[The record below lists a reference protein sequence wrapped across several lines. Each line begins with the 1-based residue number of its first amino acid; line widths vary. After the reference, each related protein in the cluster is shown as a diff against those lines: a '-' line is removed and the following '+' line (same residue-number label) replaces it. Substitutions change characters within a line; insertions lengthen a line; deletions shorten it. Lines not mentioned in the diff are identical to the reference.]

1 MELTGKAKEDFEKWY
16 KSEFGLESEFSYEGD
31 LSSYN
36 GERGFEDLPD
46 SMKYGVHV
54 DWLDSVGVKVVIKSH
69 WMDIDTE
76 LFYFLIRWDKGFS
89 NHHSESSN
97 PTRNEARTAAI
108 EKANEIYNNIHK

>member
-1 MELTGKAKEDFEKWY
+1 MKLTGQAKEDFEKWLDSIKEVVIKNTSTLCATFPY
-16 KSEFGLESEFSYEGD
+16 NFYQ
-31 LSSYN
+31 LS
-36 GERGFEDLPD
+36 P
-46 SMKYGVHV
+46 SMKYGVYV